1 MKFLKDAMTLLLNFH
16 QFRSE
21 GKTGGIRIR
30 LETLFFIDWKQQ
42 KPVLTTNNF
51 LSPEKISWCRK
62 RKSQQAKRFFQ
73 AKNIYESEWGS
84 TLTKQNTFKEKKH
97 SAKNTVDV
105 FHKY

>member
-1 MKFLKDAMTLLLNFH
+1 MRSTNQVGSPLTFLKMKFLKDAMTLLLNFH

-42 KPVLTTNNF
+42 KPILTTNNF

-73 AKNIYESEWGS
+73 AKIFMKVNGG
-84 TLTKQNTFKEKKH
+84 TL
-97 SAKNTVDV
+97 
-105 FHKY
+105 